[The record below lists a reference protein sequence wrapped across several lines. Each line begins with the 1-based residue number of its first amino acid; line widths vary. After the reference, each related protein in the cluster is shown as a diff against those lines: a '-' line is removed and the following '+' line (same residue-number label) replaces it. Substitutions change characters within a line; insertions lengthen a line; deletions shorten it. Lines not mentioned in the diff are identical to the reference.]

1 MSYQP
6 NSKKVIKKALK
17 DHVQERAAFQH
28 IREHQTKTIS
38 YALQLQET
46 AIRYL
51 LENNPFQTLA
61 ELIEKIK
68 IIDESDGLQID
79 TPDIL
84 ARYIKDPQEFDDLD
98 DLPDEEDID

>member
-1 MSYQP
+1 MMKDKLNLQNTYRGLGLNCYLCNSYMHQFLNCPYMSYQP

-38 YALQLQET
+38 YALLIQET

-51 LENNPFQTLA
+51 LENNPF
-61 ELIEKIK
+61 
-68 IIDESDGLQID
+68 
-79 TPDIL
+79 
-84 ARYIKDPQEFDDLD
+84 
-98 DLPDEEDID
+98 